1 MTRVPCLVI
10 FVGDGN
16 QSPEGIQD
24 SKLAQH
30 LRRELMRLPIG
41 LRAGQKSRTP
51 ANLSI
56 ALTRA
61 SALWQGLDVADALSH
76 AGDVSTGSVFAPW
89 SKLRSSTQDGGPLGA
104 LSQSDLAG
112 STDTLGDTDFIVWAL
127 RVAPEC
133 GNLNLNTSVGTTLAI
148 AFIMFSPGLI
158 SFQQAHSVMECC
170 GLVEGPHEW
179 SLTLSTASQVPKPV
193 YEALLGTLYA
203 DLVSKEGNDWK
214 FGTGTRNVDRN
225 EPDGFRFLFWRGAT
239 RRHKDP
245 RRRGKA
251 PARAIVAVDTAC
263 EVFQHILC
271 FPAEK
276 PGTTLGQIIMTNTE
290 FQRDICGVMPLMVRN
305 VQCGRS
311 VRIRTDGNFNMCMEE
326 VTIP

>member
-1 MTRVPCLVI
+1 MRSLQLFFGVFEADFMGSKISKTAEVVGVHNMSESAKPATTEMEGASVLVPEAESASAPSEAVIPKQSRVSAEEEQI
-10 FVGDGN
+10 
-16 QSPEGIQD
+16 
-24 SKLAQH
+24 
-30 LRRELMRLPIG
+30 
-41 LRAGQKSRTP
+41 RARQKSRTP

-61 SALWQGLDVADALSH
+61 TALWQGLEVADALSH

-89 SKLRSSTQDGGPLGA
+89 SKLRSSTPDGGPLGP

-133 GNLNLNTSVGTTLAI
+133 NNLNFHTPVGTTLAI
-148 AFIMFSPGLI
+148 AFIMFSPERLI

-170 GLVEGPHEW
+170 GRVEGPHEW
-179 SLTLSTASQVPKPV
+179 SLTLSTTSRVPKPV

-225 EPDGFRFLFWRGAT
+225 EPHGFRF
-239 RRHKDP
+239 
-245 RRRGKA
+245 
-251 PARAIVAVDTAC
+251 
-263 EVFQHILC
+263 
-271 FPAEK
+271 
-276 PGTTLGQIIMTNTE
+276 
-290 FQRDICGVMPLMVRN
+290 
-305 VQCGRS
+305 
-311 VRIRTDGNFNMCMEE
+311 
-326 VTIP
+326 